1 MATFK
6 ASLDSIPALVEGEDR
21 EGLAFTECLLC
32 AKNCFSPCRND
43 FINKI
48 IEYLG
53 WVLGIPKELTHSPHA
68 CGKSGPSG
76 ISLSR

>member
-6 ASLDSIPALVEGEDR
+6 DSLNSIPALVEEDR
-21 EGLAFTECLLC
+21 EGLAFTERLLC

-53 WVLGIPKELTHSPHA
+53 WLLGIPKEVTHSPHA
-68 CGKSGPSG
+68 CGKSRPSG